1 MTQMMAKKGIATYG
15 EVAIQAILKEY
26 KQLHDL
32 NVFRPMKTKDIPV
45 EERHK
50 FLRLITLI
58 KKKRTGEIKGRACAD
73 GRPQRAYISR
83 EEATSPTVGLES
95 LILSLMIDAYE
106 KRDVATADVAG
117 AFLKGNMDDFVMVKL
132 INE

>member
-1 MTQMMAKKGIATYG
+1 MI
-15 EVAIQAILKEY
+15 
-26 KQLHDL
+26 L
-32 NVFRPMKTKDIPV
+32 NVFQQMKTKDIPV

-58 KKKRTGEIKGRACAD
+58 KEKRTGEIKGRACAD
-73 GRPQRAYISR
+73 GRPQRAYI
-83 EEATSPTVGLES
+83 EKVTSPTVGLES

-117 AFLKGNMDDFVMVKL
+117 AFLKGNMDDFIMVKL
-132 INE
+132 INEEVDIMCKVDPRYVDYVMRGKNGCKMLFMK